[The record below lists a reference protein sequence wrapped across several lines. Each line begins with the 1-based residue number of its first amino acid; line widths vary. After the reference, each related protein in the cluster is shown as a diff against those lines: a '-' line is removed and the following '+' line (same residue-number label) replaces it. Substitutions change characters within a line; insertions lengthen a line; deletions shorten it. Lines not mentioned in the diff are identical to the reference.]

1 MTDESPIVTALS
13 QAELRLTDARRAVAQ
28 AVDEQ
33 QGHFTAE
40 DVLDAAQ
47 RRRRGVGRATVF
59 RSLELLTGLGLIER
73 VDLPSGAHAYV
84 ACQPAVHH
92 HHVLCS
98 RCGRSV
104 DVADIGLSPVIRRV
118 ESSTGYRIDA
128 HRLELFGICP
138 ECRRETAGLARSA
151 RPPRSAQSGDG

>member
-1 MTDESPIVTALS
+1 MTDANPIVAALDR
-13 QAELRLTDARRAVAQ
+13 ADLRLTDARRAVAE
-28 AVDEQ
+28 AVAEQ
-33 QGHFTAE
+33 EGHFTAE

-59 RSLELLTGLGLIER
+59 RSLELLTGLGLVER

-104 DVADIGLSPVIRRV
+104 DVADIGLSPLIRRL
-118 ESSTGYRIDA
+118 ESETGFQIDT
-128 HRLELFGICP
+128 HRLELFGLCP
-138 ECRRETAGLARSA
+138 ECR
-151 RPPRSAQSGDG
+151 AQTDEMCR

>member
-1 MTDESPIVTALS
+1 MTDANPIVAALN
-13 QAELRLTDARRAVAQ
+13 QADLRLTDARRAVAE
-28 AVDEQ
+28 AVAEQ
-33 QGHFTAE
+33 EGHFTAE

-59 RSLELLTGLGLIER
+59 RSLELLTGLGLVER

-104 DVADIGLSPVIRRV
+104 DVADIGLSPLIRRL
-118 ESSTGYRIDA
+118 ESETGFQIDT
-128 HRLELFGICP
+128 HRLELFGLCP
-138 ECRRETAGLARSA
+138 ECR
-151 RPPRSAQSGDG
+151 AQTDEMCR

>member
-1 MTDESPIVTALS
+1 MTDENPIVSALGR
-13 QAELRLTDARRAVAQ
+13 ADLRLTHSRRAVAQ
-28 AVDEQ
+28 AVADQ
-33 QGHFTAE
+33 AAHFTAE
-40 DVLDAAQ
+40 DVLAAAQ
-47 RRRRGVGRATVF
+47 LRRRGVGRATVF
-59 RSLELLTGLGLIER
+59 RTLELLTGLGLIER

-118 ESSTGYRIDA
+118 ESETGFQIDT

-138 ECRRETAGLARSA
+138 DCRRAVARAGR
-151 RPPRSAQSGDG
+151 D